1 MYHRI
6 LLAYDGSEEGRAVLS
21 QGADLA
27 RVCGARVL
35 LLAVQTV
42 PAGVAIGE
50 AIIPAE
56 MADEVVN
63 ETRQSLEAGERRLKQ
78 QGLEVESR
86 LTRGEPVEQIAAAAS
101 QWRADL
107 IVVGHRH
114 QGPLARWWGGSVGR
128 SLLSQAPCSLLIAIE
143 PS

>member
-6 LLAYDGSEEGRAVLS
+6 VLAYDGSEEGRAVLS

-27 RVCGARVL
+27 RVCQARVL

-50 AIIPAE
+50 SIIPAE
-56 MADEVVN
+56 MAQEATDEIQ
-63 ETRQSLEAGERRLKQ
+63 QSVEAGERRLKQ

-86 LTRGEPVEQIAAAAS
+86 IARGEPVEQIAAAAS
-101 QWRADL
+101 EWRADL
-107 IVVGHRH
+107 VVVGHRH
-114 QGPLARWWGGSVGR
+114 QGRLARWWGGSVGR
-128 SLLSQAPCSLLIAIE
+128 SLLSHAPCSLLIAIE